1 MLDQYHI
8 GFLGGGNM
16 AESLIGGLH
25 KSGVEG
31 GQITVFDPVEP
42 RVRELKQR
50 YGVAGA
56 KNSSELAGKSDICI
70 AAVKPQIMREALLS
84 AKTAIKSRRPL
95 LISIAAGI
103 SVKSIER
110 WTENACSVIRVMP
123 NTPALIQMGA
133 SALFSSS
140 TATASERSVAET
152 IVGAVGIA
160 VWVDQEF
167 RIDTVTALSGS
178 GPAYFFYMMEAL
190 QKAAENHGLDAAT
203 ARKLCIQTA
212 LGAAKLAQSSEQS
225 LEQLRNNVTSPG
237 GTTER
242 GIEKMQQHN
251 FESMI
256 DDTLEAAKQRSAE
269 LSEILGADE

>member
-56 KNSSELAGKSDICI
+56 KNSAELAGKSDICI

-140 TATASERSVAET
+140 TATASERSAAET

-269 LSEILGADE
+269 LSEILGAKE